1 MTERGNMTTVKRSTT
16 ALRALVVIGALAAS
30 AFMTGCASMYVDTA
44 TKEVPVSEMKKP
56 AQVKPTQVVF
66 EFQTKGA
73 PNATATK
80 LLKDGVMA
88 QVNES
93 GLFAPANGTGS
104 AMLSITLDNIPLT
117 KDAATQGFVTG
128 LTFGL
133 AGSAVTDGY
142 LCTVSY
148 LPPGQTTPVVKTA
161 RHAIHTTLGSAAA
174 PAGAGKPVDAMTAV
188 KTMTRDIVSNALRDL
203 SLDPTFN

>member
-1 MTERGNMTTVKRSTT
+1 MTTLNRSTT
-16 ALRALVVIGALAAS
+16 ALRALVVMGALAAS

-73 PNATATK
+73 PNAAATN
-80 LLKDGVMA
+80 LLKEGVLA

-93 GLFAPANGTGS
+93 GLFAPASGPGA
-104 AMLSITLDNIPLT
+104 AMLTISLNNIPLT
-117 KDAATQGFVTG
+117 KDAASQGFVTG

-142 LCTVSY
+142 VCTVSY
-148 LPPGQTTPVVKTA
+148 LPAGQSAPIVKTA
-161 RHAIHTTLGSAAA
+161 RHAIHTTLGSGSP
-174 PAGAGKPVDAMTAV
+174 PAGAGKPVDPTTAV
-188 KTMTRDIVSNALRDL
+188 KTMTRDVISNALRDL
-203 SLDPTFN
+203 SLDPSFN